1 MKRFSYVRATDKNR
15 RRIQE
20 SFAELLAER
29 GMLKNITV
37 TELARRAE
45 ITRGTFYNYYD
56 NIYQVSAELQN
67 EIEGRLF
74 AEYDN
79 LDNIEDIGK
88 YIDEVFVF
96 LEGQK
101 EIYSELLSSDAS
113 IDFLHQLENGM
124 DQRVLAVLH
133 KNGIESKA
141 VEMDLLFTINGAI
154 AIVRKYYRNETS
166 LTLDEI
172 RDFLKEKIGAVFD
185 KN

>member
-1 MKRFSYVRATDKNR
+1 MRRFSYIRATDKNR

-29 GMLKNITV
+29 GSLKNITV

-79 LDNIEDIGK
+79 LDSIEDIEK

-101 EIYSELLSSDAS
+101 DIYSELLSSDAS
-113 IDFLHQLENGM
+113 ADFLHQLENEM

-133 KNGIESKA
+133 KNGINSKA
-141 VEMDLLFTINGAI
+141 IEMDLLFTINGAI
-154 AIVRKYYRNETS
+154 AIARRYYRNETN